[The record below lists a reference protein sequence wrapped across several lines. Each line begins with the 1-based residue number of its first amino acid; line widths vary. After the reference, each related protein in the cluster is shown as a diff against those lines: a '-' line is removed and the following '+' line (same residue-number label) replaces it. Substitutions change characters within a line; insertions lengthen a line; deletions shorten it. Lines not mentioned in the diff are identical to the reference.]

1 MVTEA
6 QIDKLDALTDLI
18 LDILADEPTN
28 EQIEAMDHP
37 DTLHEIYV
45 EIHKLKELLI

>member
-1 MVTEA
+1 MTEA

-28 EQIEAMDHP
+28 EQIEPWATP
-37 DTLHEIYV
+37 
-45 EIHKLKELLI
+45 IHSMKYMWKFTT

>member
-1 MVTEA
+1 MTEA
-6 QIDKLDALTDLI
+6 QIEKLDTLADLI
-18 LDILADEPTN
+18 SDILADEPTD

-45 EIHKLKELLI
+45 EIHNLKELLI